1 MKHEKNVTKASCL
14 SMYKEVRPEAPD
26 TKVQKNA
33 IFTCFND
40 PKKKKMNPYILM
52 NSLINYFLNSKSVA
66 F

>member
-14 SMYKEVRPEAPD
+14 SMYKEVRPVAPD
-26 TKVQKNA
+26 AKVQKNV
-33 IFTCFND
+33 IFTCFNN
-40 PKKKKMNPYILM
+40 PKKKMNPYILM